1 MERWKLNLYTIW
13 IAQIISLTGFGFGLP
28 FMPFYIQELGIV
40 EPDKVKVYSGLL
52 STAPAVSMAVMSPVW
67 GFLADRYGRKLMLL
81 RAMFFAG
88 FIIAAMGFVSNVK
101 QLIVLRFAQGAFTGT
116 ITASSALVAC
126 GTPDN
131 KLSYSL
137 GLLSSSTFIGF
148 SLGPIIGGFFAE
160 YAGYRM
166 SFWMG
171 GGMLFLD
178 FLLVLFLVKE
188 TEEFK
193 KVDSNSTDERK
204 KGSIKSV
211 LTKTVIPM
219 LITLLFVRI
228 ARTVFAPYLPL
239 FVQEMR
245 SMIEGSSRVTGIISG
260 TTGLATALAGLTLS
274 RLGDRYKKTKVICIL
289 LMSSIVLSLPLIISK
304 NLLVFAVLYGILFF
318 AIGGVE
324 PVLMSHLSEKTTAEK
339 RGMLFGILGFTSS
352 IGWCISPT
360 LGSLISINYSLKA
373 IFTIIP
379 LIIMLGLITAVFAL
393 RSENIKRI

>member
-13 IAQIISLTGFGFGLP
+13 MAQTISLTGFGFGLP
-28 FMPFYIQELGIV
+28 FMPFYIQELGVID
-40 EPDKVKVYSGLL
+40 PDMVKMYSGLL
-52 STAPAVSMAVMSPVW
+52 STAPAISMAVMSPVW

-81 RAMFFAG
+81 RAMFFAS
-88 FIIAAMGFVSNVK
+88 FIIAAMGIAANAN
-101 QLIVLRFAQGAFTGT
+101 QLIALRFAQGAFTGT

-137 GLLSSSTFIGF
+137 GLLSSSTFIGY

-160 YAGYRM
+160 YVGYRP

-188 TEEFK
+188 AGEFK
-193 KVDSNSTDERK
+193 KPDKNVTVERRK
-204 KGSIKSV
+204 ISSISLI
-211 LTKTVIPM
+211 LTKVVIPM

-245 SMIEGSSRVTGIISG
+245 SMIEGSARVTGIISG
-260 TTGLATALAGLTLS
+260 TTGLATAVAGLTLS
-274 RLGDRYKKTKVICIL
+274 RLGDRYKKPKVICIL
-289 LMSSIVLSLPLIISK
+289 LILSIILSLPLIAAN
-304 NLLVFAVLYGILFF
+304 NLLVFAVLYGLFFF

-324 PVLMSHLSEKTTAEK
+324 PVLMSHLSEHTPAER
-339 RGMLFGILGFTSS
+339 RGMLFGVLGFTSS

-360 LGSLISINYSLKA
+360 IGSLISINYSLKT
-373 IFTIIP
+373 IFLTIP
-379 LIIMLGLITAVFAL
+379 LILLPGLISSVFAL
-393 RSENIKRI
+393 KLREKTL